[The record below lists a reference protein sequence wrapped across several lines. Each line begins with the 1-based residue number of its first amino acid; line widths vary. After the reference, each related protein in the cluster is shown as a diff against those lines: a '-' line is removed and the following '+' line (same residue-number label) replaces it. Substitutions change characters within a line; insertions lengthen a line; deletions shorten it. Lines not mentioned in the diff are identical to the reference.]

1 MEKVIALLFFRVAEI
16 LRNDPRVSYPGSLR
30 SYIYAISDA
39 STRLSLG
46 SDDPE
51 NVIVRIGVQNLV
63 HSVKA
68 SVPHEEKKRIIE
80 DAIRRALHEERR
92 SPKDRYYG
100 EAGHGLAGQ
109 PNTYK
114 APQHERVRAH
124 RTARSGEIVR
134 GVLYAGDSGFANL
147 ATLINAVVGPMAHI
161 RQKLEAL
168 NTIREELHKA
178 GLISRE
184 EAEYAS
190 LRLDVS
196 KRSVAAEPT
205 STIRVSTHS
214 TSNMPISIVSVDHY
228 RPGSPLSAVDLLR
241 TSANVSRKNMLGRP
255 IEDRDIIINVYGSA
269 NVSDIVVALDVS
281 GSMKEYSRGMSK
293 IGISKKAI
301 RGFIEYLAATGDRLG
316 LILFNYR
323 ADVLWALFPV
333 YRYKREM
340 AELLRYV
347 YAGGGTNLGEAL
359 ARSADV
365 FKASRAVQ
373 KHLILI
379 TDGRTINADVAVNR
393 AKTLFRTGVTISA
406 ISIGQGSDDDLL
418 KRIVR
423 HGNGTFVKISS
434 IFDLERALKIG
445 ASRRYM

>member
-1 MEKVIALLFFRVAEI
+1 MEKVIASLFLRVAEI
-16 LRNDPRVSYPGSLR
+16 LRDDPRVLYPGSLR
-30 SYIYAISDA
+30 SYIYAVSDVTA
-39 STRLSLG
+39 RLSLG
-46 SDDPE
+46 VDDPE

-63 HSVKA
+63 NSVKA
-68 SVPHEEKKRIIE
+68 AVPHDEKKRIIE
-80 DAIRRALHEERR
+80 DAIRKALHEERR
-92 SPKDRYYG
+92 APQKDRYYG
-100 EAGHGLAGQ
+100 SHGLADR
-109 PNTYK
+109 PNQHK
-114 APQHERVRAH
+114 VSHHERVRAH
-124 RTARSGEIVR
+124 KSSRSGEIVR

-168 NTIREELHKA
+168 YTVREELHKA

-184 EAEYAS
+184 EVEYPS

-196 KRSVAAEPT
+196 KRSVVAEQA
-205 STIRVSTHS
+205 STIKVSTHS

-269 NVSDIVVALDVS
+269 DVSDIVVALDVS

-301 RGFIEYLAATGDRLG
+301 RGFIEYLAATGDRLS

-323 ADVLWALFPV
+323 ADILWTLFPV

-340 AELLRYV
+340 VELLRYI
-347 YAGGGTNLGEAL
+347 YAGGGTNIGEAL
-359 ARSADV
+359 AKSADV

-393 AKTLFRTGVTISA
+393 ARTLFRTGVTISA

-423 HGNGTFVKISS
+423 HGSGTFVKISS